1 LSFHDAKPFGFRPRP
16 ALWNFGPR
24 FSDLATSISQPETI
38 WFAFSLESDK
48 PSARVQ
54 RIFSFLLLLFLP
66 MAALAD
72 GMVVPTIAYPAKVT
86 IPDQRAL
93 ICFSNGTERLV
104 IETRFTGA
112 GTNFAW
118 VVPLPSQPV
127 IEEATTG
134 LFPTLGYLFRPQIIH
149 DVPRY
154 YLGILALIWLLIWLV
169 YIMLFVRPTGRVSLL
184 DITSCLLVGVGI
196 FTIENL
202 SVTDGVDWMVMAADF
217 IIILDLIF
225 ILTLVRLWNRLP
237 RALGVAM
244 LPLFLAP
251 QFLLLPIA
259 GAPGSLPLFLVVLF
273 FLVFLDWILIASLVK
288 SWKNASRAIAT
299 AMLISLLAFQAVL
312 LVFVA
317 SVISRSAELRS
328 KGMQSLG
335 MDHPP
340 TPSQAVSIL
349 DRKIVG
355 VFETTTITS
364 HDAKALQTWLSENGF
379 TVPTNAEP
387 VIASYVKDDWV
398 FVTTKVRRDKPD
410 NETSTPHPLSFT
422 FKTDKP
428 VYPMQLTGLNSQS
441 LSVDLYVFSDAR
453 ATAPHFKVE
462 SCTRLNRPPLPSS
475 QHRRPDYWQGRNL
488 LHSSTE
494 TLNIVHPLLRQWT
507 GDSAVATRLTATL
520 SPADMRKDA
529 RINWKPFSEKK
540 NRLFSQQGAW
550 TMSLNWGTG
559 ILAAG
564 LFVVCLLAF
573 AGKTHKTKL
582 LLRVGF
588 VTVASVILAG
598 LVYRSLP
605 KTEVV
610 FVHGY
615 SRSST
620 DWVILYRILHGG
632 GWQTMAEARAKLQG
646 AGQIH
651 EEDSPGNY
659 LLRET
664 NNQMQLIFFDPDGGE
679 VIAGTWDLPHEH

>member
-1 LSFHDAKPFGFRPRP
+1 
-16 ALWNFGPR
+16 
-24 FSDLATSISQPETI
+24 
-38 WFAFSLESDK
+38 
-48 PSARVQ
+48 
-54 RIFSFLLLLFLP
+54 

-72 GMVVPTIAYPAKVT
+72 GMVIPTIAYPAKVT

-93 ICFSNGTERLV
+93 ICYTNGTERLV
-104 IETRFTGA
+104 IETRFNGA
-112 GTNFAW
+112 GTTFAW

-134 LFPTLGYLFRPQIIH
+134 LFPTLQYLFRPQIIH

-202 SVTDGVDWMVMAADF
+202 SRTDGVDWMVMAADF

-273 FLVFLDWILIASLVK
+273 FLVFLDWILIVSLVK

-299 AMLISLLAFQAVL
+299 TILISLLAFQVVL
-312 LVFVA
+312 LVLVGI
-317 SVISRSAELRS
+317 VKSRLAEL
-328 KGMQSLG
+328 QSLQSLQTLS
-335 MDHPP
+335 MDQPP
-340 TPSQAVSIL
+340 APSQAVSIL

-355 VFETTTITS
+355 VFETTTIAS
-364 HDAKALQTWLSENGF
+364 HDAKALQAWLSQNGF

-387 VIASYVKDDWV
+387 VIASYVKDGWV
-398 FVTTKVRRDKPD
+398 FVATKVRRDKPD

-428 VYPMQLTGLNSQS
+428 VYPMRLTGLNSQS
-441 LSVDLYVFSDAR
+441 LNVDLYVFSNAR
-453 ATAPHFKVE
+453 ATAPYFRIE
-462 SCTRLNRPPLPSS
+462 SCTRLDRPPLPSS
-475 QHRRPDYWQGRNL
+475 WHSHPDYWQERNL
-488 LHSSTE
+488 VHSSTE
-494 TLNIVHPLLRQWT
+494 TLNMVHPLLREWT
-507 GDSAVATRLTATL
+507 GDSAVATKLTATL
-520 SPADMRKDA
+520 SPADMREDV
-529 RINWKPFSEKK
+529 RINWAPFSGKK
-540 NRLFSQQGAW
+540 NRLFSQQGAL
-550 TMSLNWGTG
+550 TMALNWGAG
-559 ILAAG
+559 LLAAG

-573 AGKTHKTKL
+573 AGKTHKMKL
-582 LLRVGF
+582 LCLIGI

-605 KTEVV
+605 KTEVILV
-610 FVHGY
+610 EGY
-615 SRSST
+615 RHSAYT
-620 DWVILYRILHGG
+620 GLVILRRILNDG
-632 GWQTMAEARAKLQG
+632 GWQTMAEARAKIQG
-646 AGQIH
+646 ILSNPINSPREFWRDWRNDLVGGKIH

-664 NNQMQLIFFDPDGGE
+664 NHQVQLIIFNADGEEHVLGY
-679 VIAGTWDLPHEH
+679 WDLHDKRQTP